1 MLRDCEMLNWKLYQA
16 QRSSPQTC
24 RHKYENTTEARWI
37 AAERFYEWKLWC
49 ICEHSME
56 RRERNPTSQ
65 SWGSKPHRMW
75 KIDEREFTQSG
86 ALAELLRLY
95 ASRERL
101 STIFSTFS
109 WMNLEIQTLLTPE
122 THHRRPDD
130 VIRLLARDTRIIH
143 VARML
148 PGWRVSERALYF
160 SPRCWWLYLNILL

>member
-1 MLRDCEMLNWKLYQA
+1 MWYKFTFKIFLFFLHDHSNRSSHSNRMLRDCEMLNWKLYQA

-109 WMNLEIQTLLTPE
+109 WMNLEIQTLLTP
-122 THHRRPDD
+122 
-130 VIRLLARDTRIIH
+130 RDSSPK
-143 VARML
+143 AW
-148 PGWRVSERALYF
+148 WRH
-160 SPRCWWLYLNILL
+160 